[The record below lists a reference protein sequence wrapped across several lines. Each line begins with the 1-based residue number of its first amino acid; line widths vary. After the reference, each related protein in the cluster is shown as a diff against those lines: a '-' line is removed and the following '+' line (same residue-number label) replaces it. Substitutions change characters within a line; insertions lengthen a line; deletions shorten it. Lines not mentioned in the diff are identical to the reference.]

1 MPPHQRE
8 GAGCTVWNMVH
19 NFIDQNE
26 TELTEN
32 AYPNEV
38 GYIITQMYDT
48 SVLNK
53 MQSTFT
59 LLTINKSNYI
69 SAFIKFSLHDKITIG
84 DNRYPQIITEYIA
97 FPCQW
102 I

>member
-1 MPPHQRE
+1 
-8 GAGCTVWNMVH
+8 
-19 NFIDQNE
+19 
-26 TELTEN
+26 
-32 AYPNEV
+32 
-38 GYIITQMYDT
+38 MYDT

-69 SAFIKFSLHDKITIG
+69 SAFIKFSLRDKIRIG

-97 FPCQW
+97 FPCQ
-102 I
+102 